1 MNFQSI
7 HYFLGLAG
15 EKNFTR
21 AAEKLHITQQT
32 LSASLASLE
41 KELGVKLMVRQP
53 RLELTYA
60 GKAFYRYALEW
71 EKGQEDCRRTLA
83 DISGNRTGEL
93 RIGAAS
99 TRSRLLLPPVIE
111 KFGQEYPGVDF
122 LLRGDSNRGL
132 IKGLR
137 ERELDLAIAHF
148 QDCPA
153 GIRLIPLYEEE
164 IHFLIRKDLLAG
176 LTGLPEEEAEALLRS
191 CPEHFIDHLAGC
203 PFLSNSLN
211 NVAGAV
217 ENHYLSAA
225 PFTPRIRAVSN
236 HMTTLLSFCCR
247 GLGGLFAPDFIIE
260 RCLSEDDLS
269 RLFRLPLPETR
280 YTISA
285 GCPAGDAPWK
295 IRDDFIGCLLEEVRR
310 PGKDGRPKVRI
321 P

>member
-7 HYFLGLAG
+7 HYFLGLAR

-41 KELGVKLMVRQP
+41 HELGVKLMLRQP

-60 GKAFYRYALEW
+60 GKTFYRYALDW
-71 EKGQEDCRRTLA
+71 EKGQENFLRALS
-83 DISGNRTGEL
+83 DISGNRAGEL

-99 TRSRLLLPPVIE
+99 TRSQLLLPPVIE
-111 KFGQEYPGVDF
+111 QFGRIYPGVDF

-132 IKGLR
+132 IRGLR
-137 ERELDLAIAHF
+137 SRELDLAIAHF
-148 QDCPA
+148 REPPA

-164 IHFLIRKDLLAG
+164 IHFLIRKDLLAE
-176 LTGLPEEEAEALLRS
+176 LTGLPEEQAEALLKS
-191 CPEHFIDHLAGC
+191 DPEHFTGHLAGC

-211 NVAGAV
+211 NVAGFV
-217 ENHYLSAA
+217 ESRYLAAA

-236 HMTTLLSFCCR
+236 HMSTLLSFCCR
-247 GLGGLFAPDFIIE
+247 GLGALFAPDFIIE
-260 RCLSEDDLS
+260 RCLSAQDLS
-269 RLFRLPLPETR
+269 RLVRLPLPETR

-285 GCPAGDAPWK
+285 GYPGSDAPWK
-295 IRDDFIGCLLEEVRR
+295 IRDDFLDCLKENL
-310 PGKDGRPKVRI
+310 KTK
-321 P
+321 